1 MINCTLIAAFG
12 MVTSV
17 HSLDLSTD
25 DLARAEFIAA
35 IELGRI
41 HADMAIGRPA
51 LAARQRS
58 GSILCQGGAW
68 LAWGPDATGI
78 VAAGSSD
85 GEGPTHP

>member
-17 HSLDLSTD
+17 HSLDLSTG
-25 DLARAEFIAA
+25 DLARAEIIAA

-41 HADMAIGRPA
+41 HAGMAIDRPA

-58 GSILCQGGAW
+58 GSILCQGGEW
-68 LAWGPDATGI
+68 LVWGPDASGI
-78 VAAGSSD
+78 VAAGAA
-85 GEGPTHP
+85 EGGAPAHP